1 MIRFNNSINIAVP
14 VTEVFDFVSNFEN
27 ILKWNYYVLNVTKK
41 TPGPVNLGTIYHQE
55 RKSDNQDFQI
65 VEFNRNHLIVIETIT
80 GSQPYFKRTV
90 FFRQGIKE
98 ALIEDIWKLNTRTPQ
113 FLEKLILPR
122 IRSAVFQNLT
132 ILKDLL
138 ENKTAILQNGKKVH
152 I

>member
-27 ILKWNYYVLNVTKK
+27 IPKWNYYVLNVTKK

-65 VEFNRNHLIVIETIT
+65 VELNRNHLIVIETIP

>member
-65 VEFNRNHLIVIETIT
+65 VEFNRNHLIVIETIPD
-80 GSQPYFKRTV
+80 SQPYFKRTV

-98 ALIEDIWKLNTRTPQ
+98 ALIEDIWKLNTKTPQ